1 MPTRSIFNVK
11 YRQWNKG
18 VSIFNNPQ
26 KVNGQQSIYIVEQ
39 VIKAEVHQLN
49 GEIQSSYRARQV
61 FKLLT
66 FDLLGL
72 LVSEMLI
79 TFSTEPFSHYST
91 FN

>member
-26 KVNGQQSIYIVEQ
+26 KVNGQQSIFIVKE

-49 GEIQSSYRARQV
+49 GEIQPSYRARQF

-72 LVSEMLI
+72 LVSETLI